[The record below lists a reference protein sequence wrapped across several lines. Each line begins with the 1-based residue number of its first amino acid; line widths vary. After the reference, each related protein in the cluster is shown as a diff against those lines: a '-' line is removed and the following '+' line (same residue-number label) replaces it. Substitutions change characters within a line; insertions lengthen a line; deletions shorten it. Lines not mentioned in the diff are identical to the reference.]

1 MMTNFLIFWQNLHL
15 INTYWKLDSLF
26 YLGIVTHKEVFCQI
40 VKAGVMQILTQIEKK
55 KKKDTFHKLL
65 MRETID
71 DFYKFLGKKML
82 SELVYK
88 DS

>member
-55 KKKDTFHKLL
+55 KKRYISQTINEGDNWWFLQIP
-65 MRETID
+65 REKNAKWIG
-71 DFYKFLGKKML
+71 L
-82 SELVYK
+82 
-88 DS
+88 

>member
-1 MMTNFLIFWQNLHL
+1 
-15 INTYWKLDSLF
+15 
-26 YLGIVTHKEVFCQI
+26 
-40 VKAGVMQILTQIEKK
+40 MQILTQIEK